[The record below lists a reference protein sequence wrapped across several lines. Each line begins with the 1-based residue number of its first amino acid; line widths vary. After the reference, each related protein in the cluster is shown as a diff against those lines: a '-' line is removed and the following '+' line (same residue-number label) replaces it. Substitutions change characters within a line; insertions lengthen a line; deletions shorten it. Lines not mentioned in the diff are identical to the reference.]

1 MTIQNENN
9 SSELID
15 IQAASAKNAAA
26 IADALKT
33 DPSMSSFFGGGGS
46 TGSDREYSAP
56 SASEGVSSRSSTL
69 DPFLASG
76 WGGGKKAEIVKNVA
90 GIMFDSG
97 SNGANSS
104 FFGQGKLGQGKQGSG
119 FNITYAGE
127 KGASQPVAQQQR
139 AQYVKLG
146 YWDAL
151 KMGPGTSV
159 AANQHFIGSF
169 NLTRASVSGADSN
182 NMHGGKAFTP
192 NCGVTPAVIQSISY
206 TCHTLL
212 QDRNALH
219 QMQNGPLSRNRLI
232 QDAQDGKEGAKQQ
245 LRTMSTGQK
254 VEAFR
259 NMSPSIKQDIK
270 DGPGT

>member
-1 MTIQNENN
+1 MTIQSENN
-9 SSELID
+9 STELID
-15 IQAASAKNAAA
+15 IKAAQAKNEAA
-26 IADALKT
+26 IADAVKT

-56 SASEGVSSRSSTL
+56 SPTEGVSTRSSTL

-76 WGGGKKAEIVKNVA
+76 WGGGRKAEITKNVV
-90 GIMFDSG
+90 GVMFDPG
-97 SNGANSS
+97 SNRTNSS
-104 FFGQGKLGQGKQGSG
+104 FFGQGKQGSG

-127 KGASQPVAQQQR
+127 KGASQPVAKQQR
-139 AQYVKLG
+139 AQYVKLS
-146 YWDAL
+146 YRDAL

-159 AANQHFIGSF
+159 AANHHFIGSF

-219 QMQNGPLSRNRLI
+219 QMQNGPMSRNRLI
-232 QDAQDGKEGAKQQ
+232 QDLQDNKEGAKEQ
-245 LRTMSTGQK
+245 LRKMPLGQQ

-259 NMSPSIKQDIK
+259 NMAPSIKQDIK